1 MTPSPVSLTP
11 RLDRIRHALAC
22 PTCKGD
28 LSFEATQVRCV
39 ACSAAYAMKNGR
51 IYFIQPSE
59 TSDDLDNLKERIRN
73 KIGRLYYTLVWIISP
88 CFFPPYSRQVARAFD
103 TSRELVV
110 DLGSGRLRLDNSI
123 YCIDFNDYPE
133 VDFVCDIRFLP
144 FKPGTIDGFV
154 STGVLEHVAGA
165 EDVVSSM
172 VSATKPGGRGLHL
185 VPFMFPFHASPHDY
199 TRWTA
204 PGLQRLFAGFK
215 AVRVESNSGPLS
227 FFLLG
232 LVEFLSVV
240 ASFGNSRIKAALY
253 PLFCAITFPLKF
265 LDLLFIGRRSLEG
278 MTPLFVVYTGPRHEA
293 HDGRPT

>member
-1 MTPSPVSLTP
+1 
-11 RLDRIRHALAC
+11 
-22 PTCKGD
+22 
-28 LSFEATQVRCV
+28 
-39 ACSAAYAMKNGR
+39 MKDGR

-110 DLGSGRLRLDNSI
+110 DLGSGRLRLDESI
-123 YCIDFNDYPE
+123 YCVDFNDYPE
-133 VDFVCDIRFLP
+133 VDFVCDIRSLP

-165 EDVVSSM
+165 EEVVSSM
-172 VSATKPGGRGLHL
+172 VSATKPDGRGLHL

-204 PGLQRLFAGFK
+204 PGLQRLFAGFQT
-215 AVRVESNSGPLS
+215 VRVESNSGPLS

-232 LVEFLSVV
+232 LVEFLSVI

-253 PLFCAITFPLKF
+253 PLFCAMTFPLKF
-265 LDLLFIGRRSLEG
+265 LDLLFIGRSTLEG
-278 MTPLFVVYTGPRHEA
+278 MTPLFAVHIGPARRVDENRSKQ
-293 HDGRPT
+293 D

>member
-1 MTPSPVSLTP
+1 MISSPTALTP

-28 LSFEATQVRCV
+28 LSFETTQVRCMG
-39 ACSAAYAMKNGR
+39 CSAVYAMKDGR

-59 TSDDLDNLKERIRN
+59 TSDDLDNLKEHIRN

-88 CFFPPYSRQVARAFD
+88 CFFPPYSRQVKQAFD
-103 TSRELVV
+103 TSRELVI
-110 DLGSGRLRLDNSI
+110 DLGSGRLRLDDSI
-123 YCIDFNDYPE
+123 YCVDFNDYPE

-165 EDVVSSM
+165 EDVVSNM

-204 PGLQRLFAGFK
+204 PGLRRLFSGFE

-232 LVEFLSVV
+232 LVEFLSDI

-253 PLFCAITFPLKF
+253 PLFCGITFPLKF
-265 LDLLFIGRRSLEG
+265 LDLLFIGRPSLEG
-278 MTPLFVVYTGPRHEA
+278 MTPLFVVYTGSSREA
-293 HDGRPT
+293 HDGGIQ